1 MSKKEKVKDT
11 LMSLVLFAMLYVLL
25 VMVFILD
32 GAPFH
37 WEFFNEGGE
46 KGSFG
51 STKIFITIIT
61 KRKYIFGMTGK
72 VM

>member
-1 MSKKEKVKDT
+1 LVHKRKKQMSKKEKVKDT

-37 WEFFNEGGE
+37 
-46 KGSFG
+46 
-51 STKIFITIIT
+51 
-61 KRKYIFGMTGK
+61 
-72 VM
+72 